1 MCLSEKCVI
10 IYKLRLKIGGLCS
23 AESFCIP
30 FAHGR
35 ESLQDITCGQKGY
48 ESTMKEK
55 LAAIQVAAV
64 SALENAKQKAELEE
78 LRIQYLGK
86 KGELTAIMKGMGQLS
101 AEERPV
107 VGQLANEVRGK
118 IEKLIEEKMTAL
130 EAEAANAKI
139 KAETIDVTMPGRTV
153 KRGKK
158 HPLTTVLDDLK
169 DIFIG
174 MGFTIAEGPEVE
186 LDYYNFEAL
195 NIPKDHPARDTQD
208 TFYIDENVVLRSQTS
223 PVQVRV
229 MENQK
234 PPIRIIAPGKVFR
247 SDAVDAT
254 HSPVFHQVE
263 GLVIDKGITMADL
276 KGTLEV
282 FVKKLYGEETRL
294 RFRPHHFPFTEPSA
308 ELDIS
313 CFNCG
318 GEGCRI
324 CKGEGWIEILG
335 CGMVH
340 PRVLKNCGIDPE
352 VYSGFAF
359 GIGLERTTMFRY
371 GIDDLRMY
379 FENDVR
385 FLEQF

>member
-1 MCLSEKCVI
+1 
-10 IYKLRLKIGGLCS
+10 
-23 AESFCIP
+23 
-30 FAHGR
+30 
-35 ESLQDITCGQKGY
+35 
-48 ESTMKEK
+48 MKEQ
-55 LAAIQVAAV
+55 LTNIRTAAMA
-64 SALENAKQKAELEE
+64 ALENAAALAELED

-86 KGELTAIMKGMGQLS
+86 KGELTAVMKGMGGLS
-101 AEERPV
+101 AEERPII
-107 VGQLANEVRGK
+107 GQLANQVRSE
-118 IEKLIEEKMTAL
+118 IETAL
-130 EAEAANAKI
+130 EEKKSALETAAAGAKLAAEK
-139 KAETIDVTMPGRTV
+139 IDVTMPG
-153 KRGKK
+153 KRVAKGKK
-158 HPLTTVLDDLK
+158 HPLITVLDDLK

-174 MGFTIAEGPEVE
+174 MGFSIAEGPEVE

-208 TFYIDENVVLRSQTS
+208 TFYIDESVVMRTQTS
-223 PVQVRV
+223 PVQVRT
-229 MENQK
+229 MEEQK
-234 PPIRIIAPGKVFR
+234 PPIRIISPGRVYR
-247 SDAVDAT
+247 SDAMDAT

-263 GLVIDKGITMADL
+263 GLVIDKNITMADL

-308 ELDIS
+308 EVDIS

-340 PRVLKNCGIDPE
+340 PKVLKNCGIDPDE
-352 VYSGFAF
+352 YSGFAF
-359 GIGLERTTMFRY
+359 GIGLERVAMFRY
-371 GIDDLRMY
+371 DIDDIRLFY
-379 FENDVR
+379 ENDVR